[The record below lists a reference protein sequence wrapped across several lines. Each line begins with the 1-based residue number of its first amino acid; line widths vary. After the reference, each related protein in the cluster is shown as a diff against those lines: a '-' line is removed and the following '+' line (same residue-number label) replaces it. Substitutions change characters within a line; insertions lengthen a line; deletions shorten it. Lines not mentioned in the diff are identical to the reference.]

1 MKIKLL
7 SLCLLLTG
15 LTFTNTYAQKQDDA
29 IVRFYEKYM
38 SDDRFS
44 TVYFSGRMFR
54 MFSGGNSEDEE
65 TKQLSEAAS
74 KINGLRMLSSEKVD
88 GVKLY
93 KEAIKNLNTKGF
105 EELMVVRDGNEQF
118 QFMIREEGEIIKE
131 LLMISGE
138 NQSFM
143 LMSIIGDIDLK
154 SISKMT
160 EKMDIKGLD
169 KLKENDK

>member
-1 MKIKLL
+1 MKLKII
-7 SLCLLLTG
+7 SICLLLTG
-15 LTFTNTYAQKQDDA
+15 LVITNTYAQQQDDA

-38 SDDRFS
+38 NDERFS

-54 MFSGGNSEDEE
+54 MFSGVNSEDEE
-65 TKQLSEAAS
+65 SKNLSEAAS
-74 KINGLRMLSSEKVD
+74 KINGLRMLSADSVD
-88 GVKLY
+88 GVKFY
-93 KEAIKNLNTKGF
+93 QEAISNLNRNGF

-118 QFMIREEGEIIKE
+118 QFMIREEGSIIKE

-138 NQSFM
+138 EKSFM
-143 LMSIIGDIDLK
+143 LMSIIGDIDLE

-169 KLKENDK
+169 KLNENKN

>member
-1 MKIKLL
+1 MKLKIIT
-7 SLCLLLTG
+7 LCLFIFGFLV
-15 LTFTNTYAQKQDDA
+15 TNTYAQQQDDA

-38 SDDRFS
+38 NDDRFT

-54 MFSGGNSEDEE
+54 MFSGANSEDEE
-65 TKQLSEAAS
+65 GRKLSEAAS
-74 KINGLRMLSSEKVD
+74 KINGLRMLTADSVD

-93 KEAIKNLNTKGF
+93 REVIKNLNLNGF

-118 QFMIREEGEIIKE
+118 QFMIREEGSVIKE
-131 LLMISGE
+131 LLMISSE
-138 NQSFM
+138 QKSFM

-169 KLKENDK
+169 KLNENEN

>member
-1 MKIKLL
+1 MKLKIITIFLL
-7 SLCLLLTG
+7 FTSMVA
-15 LTFTNTYAQKQDDA
+15 TNTYAQQQDDA

-38 SDDRFS
+38 NDERFS

-54 MFSGGNSEDEE
+54 MFSSNSSDDEE
-65 TKQLSEAAS
+65 SKKLNEAAS
-74 KINGLRMLSSEKVD
+74 KINGLRMLSSENVD

-93 KEAIKNLNTKGF
+93 REAIQNLNKNGF
-105 EELMVVRDGNEQF
+105 EELMVVREGNEQF
-118 QFMIREEGEIIKE
+118 QFMIREEGSIIKE

-138 NQSFM
+138 VKSFM

-169 KLKENDK
+169 KLNENKN